1 MGCDRSAGCALY
13 CGPSRLCALH
23 RWCAGG
29 MPGAKNIAE
38 NSSAVSILQRQH
50 SQQKLVAAI
59 CAAPVVVL
67 LAIGIITPN
76 TAATAHPGF
85 SDQLP
90 FADKV
95 SQFHCLRWSWAS
107 VAR

>member
-1 MGCDRSAGCALY
+1 
-13 CGPSRLCALH
+13 
-23 RWCAGG
+23 

-38 NSSAVSILQRQH
+38 NATAVSILQRQH
-50 SQQKLVAAI
+50 AQQKLVAAI

-67 LAIGIITPN
+67 LAHGIITPT

-85 SDQLP
+85 SDKLP

-95 SQFHCLRWSWAS
+95 RQPPCLR
-107 VAR
+107 